1 MPGFGGIMI
10 PIVSGVIM
18 VAVVILLINVFVSR
32 YVKVGPDEALIVS
45 GRKRKL
51 KTGGEVG
58 FRIVKGGATFVW
70 PVLEVCKI
78 ISLRIMPLDVNSSAY
93 TSQGVQVMVEGVAQI
108 KIDSKEEA
116 IATAAEQFLSLPF
129 EQIGQIA
136 TQTLEGHLRSIVG
149 NLTVEQINQNRDAF
163 AQKVQELAAT
173 DLVNMG
179 LTIISFTI
187 KEISDKNGYL
197 ESLGKAQIA
206 RVQRDAIIGQAEA
219 QRDSDIKSAEATQAG
234 QTSKLLAETKI
245 AEANRDKEI
254 KVSEYQSATNT
265 KKAEADLS
273 YDKQRYTTQQE
284 VEKEAMQV
292 EIVKKQKEIELQ
304 EQEVLR
310 REKELEATIKKPA
323 EADKYRIE
331 VEAEAEKIK
340 RQKEAEGQALA
351 IKAEGFARAE
361 AIKAAG
367 LAEADVIKA
376 KGEAE
381 AEAMLKK
388 AEAYKQFNDAA
399 MAQMIIEKLPF
410 IASSISEPLAKTE
423 KIIMIGDSGA
433 SKITKDLTNII
444 AQLPETVK
452 GLTGIDLLDLMKNY
466 SEPKNQP
473 VAVQSTVSVS
483 RKAPAVKVEKE
494 TDVTEIKNPEH
505 E

>member
-1 MPGFGGIMI
+1 MFGFEGVMF
-10 PIVSGVIM
+10 PVVSGVIM

-45 GRKRKL
+45 GIKRKL
-51 KTGGEVG
+51 KSGAQVG

-70 PVLEVCKI
+70 PVLEVAKVM
-78 ISLRIMPLDVNSSAY
+78 SLRIMPLDVNSSAY
-93 TSQGVQVMVEGVAQI
+93 TSQGVQVTVDGVAQV

-116 IATAAEQFLSLPF
+116 IATAAEQFLSLST
-129 EQIGQIA
+129 EEIRRIG

-149 NLTVEQINQNRDAF
+149 NLTVEEINQNRDAF

-173 DLVNMG
+173 DLANMG

-187 KEISDKNGYL
+187 KEIADKNGYL

-206 RVQRDAIIGQAEA
+206 RVQRDAVIGQAEA
-219 QRDSDIKSAEATQAG
+219 KRDADIKSAEAAQAG
-234 QTSKLLAETKI
+234 QTSKYMAETKI

-254 KVSEYQSATNT
+254 KVAEYEAAVNT

-273 YDKQRYTTQQE
+273 YDKQKYTTEQE
-284 VEKEAMQV
+284 VQKEAMQV

-310 REKELEATIKKPA
+310 KEKELEATIKKPA
-323 EADKYRIE
+323 EAEKFKTEI
-331 VEAEAEKIK
+331 EAEAERIK
-340 RQKEAEGQALA
+340 RQKEAEGQASA

-367 LAEADVIKA
+367 LAEADIIKA

-399 MAQMIIEKLPF
+399 MAQMVIEKLPY
-410 IASSISEPLAKTE
+410 IASCIAEPLSKTE

-433 SKITKDLTNII
+433 SKVTRDVTNIM

-452 GLTGIDLLDLMKNY
+452 GLTGIDLISMIQNFSKAQG
-466 SEPKNQP
+466 ERPQTAIQP
-473 VAVQSTVSVS
+473 AKKAIVA
-483 RKAPAVKVEKE
+483 KVEKE
-494 TDVTEIKNPEH
+494 IAPTAETKTE
-505 E
+505 

>member
-1 MPGFGGIMI
+1 MSFDGGIFI
-10 PIVSGVIM
+10 PIVSGIIM
-18 VAVVILLINVFVSR
+18 VGVLVLLVNVFVSR

-51 KTGGEVG
+51 RTGQEVG

-70 PVLEVCKI
+70 PVLEVAKI

-93 TSQGVQVMVEGVAQI
+93 TSQGVQVTVDGIAQV

-116 IATAAEQFLSLPF
+116 IATAAEQFLSLAG
-129 EQIGQIA
+129 EEIRRIA

-173 DLVNMG
+173 DLANMG

-187 KEISDKNGYL
+187 KEIADKNGYL

-219 QRDSDIKSAEATQAG
+219 QRDSDIKSAEASQAG
-234 QTSKLLAETKI
+234 QTSKYLAETKI
-245 AEANRDKEI
+245 AEANRDKEM
-254 KVSEYQSATNT
+254 KVAEYQAAVNT

-273 YDKQRYTTQQE
+273 YDKQKYTIEQE
-284 VEKEAMQV
+284 VQKEAMQV

-310 REKELEATIKKPA
+310 MEKELEATVKKPA
-323 EADKYRIE
+323 EAEKFRTEI
-331 VEAEAEKIK
+331 EAEAERIK
-340 RQKEAEGQALA
+340 RQKEAEGQASA
-351 IKAEGFARAE
+351 IKAEGLAKAE

-381 AEAMLKK
+381 AEAMMKK

-399 MAQMIIEKLPF
+399 MVQMVIEKLPY
-410 IASSISEPLAKTE
+410 IASCIAEPLAKTE

-433 SKITKDLTNII
+433 SKITKDVTNVI
-444 AQLPETVK
+444 AQLPDTVK
-452 GLTGIDLLDLMKNY
+452 GLTGIDLIELMQNY
-466 SEPKNQP
+466 SKPQNKV
-473 VAVQSTVSVS
+473 VAQVAATTSK
-483 RKAPAVKVEKE
+483 KAAVPKVE
-494 TDVTEIKNPEH
+494 TQTPPE
-505 E
+505 EGK